1 MIDDEL
7 DDYSDTYEYTFDEN
21 YCQQETLNLVVFRI
35 CGILIIY
42 YKICVMA
49 DASVV
54 VESDIKYALVYS
66 NMGFRKNKYST
77 PQNDDLFNQALRSL
91 MFFFLRLI

>member
-1 MIDDEL
+1 
-7 DDYSDTYEYTFDEN
+7 
-21 YCQQETLNLVVFRI
+21 
-35 CGILIIY
+35 
-42 YKICVMA
+42 MA

-66 NMGFRKNKYST
+66 NMGFRKNKYSI

-91 MFFFLRLI
+91 MFLFF